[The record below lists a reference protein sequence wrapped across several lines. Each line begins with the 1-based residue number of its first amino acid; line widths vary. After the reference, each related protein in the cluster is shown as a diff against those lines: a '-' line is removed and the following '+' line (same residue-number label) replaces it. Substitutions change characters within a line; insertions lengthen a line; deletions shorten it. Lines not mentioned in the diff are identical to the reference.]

1 MQILR
6 HAEYRRM
13 PWKNGGGETTEI
25 AIFPQGAS
33 VDSFDWRISMATVA
47 SDGPF
52 SLFVGIDRTLS
63 ILEGDGIAL
72 AVDGEAPVELTRKTP
87 PFAFAADVPAA
98 SRLLGGK
105 VLDLNVMTRRGR
117 FVHQVQRLVLSGET
131 VVAPSPALQLLI
143 CAEGEITVGDIG
155 ATVLSRYDAI
165 VLDGGETLPPL
176 SATRPALA
184 YLITLQAV

>member
-1 MQILR
+1 
-6 HAEYRRM
+6 M

-25 AIFPQGAS
+25 AVFPPDAS
-33 VDSFDWRISMATVA
+33 VDSFEWRISMATVS

-52 SLFVGIDRTLS
+52 SLFEGIDRTLS
-63 ILEGDGIAL
+63 ILEGDGITL
-72 AVDGEAPVELTRKTP
+72 AVDGAMPVELTGKTP

-117 FVHQVQRLVLSGET
+117 FVHAVRRLVPSGET
-131 VVAPSPALQLLI
+131 ADAPSPGLQLLI
-143 CAEGEITVGDIG
+143 CAEGEIALGDAG
-155 ATVLSRYDAI
+155 AIVLSRYDAI
-165 VLDGGETLPPL
+165 FLDDDEALPPL
-176 SATRPALA
+176 SATSPALA